1 METLNREEL
10 YAEVREQPLLKVS
23 PKYGISAV
31 TLGKVCHTLQ
41 IPLPGRRYW
50 TKKEFGK
57 PVEQLP
63 LPIAKDLRPVGI
75 ERAWPG
81 TDKRLEPA

>member
-1 METLNREEL
+1 METWNREEL
-10 YAEVREQPLLKVS
+10 YAEMWELPRLKVS

-41 IPLPGRRYW
+41 IPLPGRGYW
-50 TKKEFGK
+50 TKKDFGK
-57 PVEQLP
+57 PVERLP
-63 LPIAKDLRPVGI
+63 LALAKDSRPVGI